1 MALLPHLARAE
12 FAGVCLDLA
21 KLSDI
26 SSVVRQRKER
36 LAEDLEMQTSVRHA
50 VVAAARIA
58 AWRSRVEAERC
69 RVDSQGDMVHGVAGC
84 GQGGGAGRG
93 GQWNGAEDVDC
104 DLINVAKKEDAVIAQ
119 IQSEVELLYRL
130 RRTW

>member
-1 MALLPHLARAE
+1 
-12 FAGVCLDLA
+12 
-21 KLSDI
+21 
-26 SSVVRQRKER
+26 
-36 LAEDLEMQTSVRHA
+36 MQTSVRHA

-69 RVDSQGDMVHGVAGC
+69 RVDSQGDMVHGVAVC

>member
-50 VVAAARIA
+50 VVAAARNA
-58 AWRSRVEAERC
+58 AWRSRVEAE
-69 RVDSQGDMVHGVAGC
+69 
-84 GQGGGAGRG
+84 
-93 GQWNGAEDVDC
+93 EDGDC